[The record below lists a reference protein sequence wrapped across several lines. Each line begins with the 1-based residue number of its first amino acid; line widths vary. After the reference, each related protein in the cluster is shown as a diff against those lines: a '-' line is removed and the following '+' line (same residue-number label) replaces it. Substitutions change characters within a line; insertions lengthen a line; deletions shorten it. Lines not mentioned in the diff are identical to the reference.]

1 MVFSY
6 NWLQSFFKKK
16 LPAPKKLA
24 ELLTLHFAEVEEL
37 KKDGKDFIL
46 DIDIKPNRAGD
57 CFSHLGVAR
66 EIAAILNLKLQV
78 PISKSKEDKKPS
90 TRAKHG
96 AGPVP
101 HRNKVS
107 GAGLKAKDF
116 ISVEVKHKWACPR
129 YTARVIIDVKVG
141 PSPVWLK
148 ERLKVCGLRPINNIV
163 DIANFVMLETG
174 QPLHAFDGEKLD
186 GNPEGTAVRPY
197 GAGKIIVRFAKTG
210 EKITT
215 LDGEKYN
222 LDDDILVI
230 ADSQKPVAI
239 AGIKGGKLPEID
251 KKTKVVVL
259 ESANF
264 NSQIIR
270 RGSRKLNLRTD
281 ASLRF
286 EHGIDP
292 NLTEFGISRAAYL
305 IQKIAKGK
313 VVKGLIDIYPKK
325 TIAKR
330 INLDLSYL
338 KSLLGVEI
346 PKKEIINIFKRLQF
360 QCAENTSRYL
370 GVKIPT
376 FRLDISIPED
386 LIEEVGRIYGYE
398 KIPAIFPVSA
408 LIPPKKNYEI
418 FWEETT
424 KNILK
429 EAGFSEVYNY
439 SFISEKDKNIFGDNN
454 LVELENP
461 LSLDF
466 KYLRASLIP
475 NLLKNIQKNQK
486 PSFHYMEAKVKKR
499 TSSSSPFKNKIKIFE
514 LGKIFRKNNGKGDED
529 KSSSSPFA
537 AARVLEEKRMLT
549 ATILGEEFYQLKGVI
564 DLLLNKIGISDIWYD
579 NYKPTPEESKL
590 SLWHS
595 KKCAEVKI
603 GQEEIGFLGEL
614 SSKITENLKLAYPIV
629 IFDLDFEKLAK
640 LASEEHEFR
649 PIPKYPSAVRDLAIL
664 VPLQTR
670 VEEVLNIMEITG
682 GVLVRDI
689 DLFDIYEGEE
699 LPEGKK
705 NLAFHLIYQSETRTL
720 SSKEIDEIHNKII
733 KTLES
738 EPEWQVRR

>member
-6 NWLQSFFKKK
+6 NWLQSFFKRK

-24 ELLTLHFAEVEEL
+24 ELLTSHFASVEEI
-37 KKDGKDFIL
+37 KKKGNDFTL

-57 CFSHLGVAR
+57 CFSHLGIAR
-66 EIAAILNLKLQV
+66 EIAAILNLNFQLPETK
-78 PISKSKEDKKPS
+78 IKEDKK
-90 TRAKHG
+90 
-96 AGPVP
+96 
-101 HRNKVS
+101 
-107 GAGLKAKDF
+107 LKPKDF
-116 ISVEVKHKWACPR
+116 VSVEVVGKGTCQR
-129 YTARVIIDVKVG
+129 YTAKVITGVKIG
-141 PSPVWLK
+141 NSPEWIK
-148 ERLKVCGLRPINNIV
+148 ARLKICGLRPINNIV
-163 DIANFVMLETG
+163 DIANYVMLETG

-186 GNPEGTAVRPY
+186 GNPEGVASRPY
-197 GAGKIIVRFAKTG
+197 GAGKIIVRFAKEG

-215 LDGEKYN
+215 LDGEKYD
-222 LDDDILVI
+222 LDDDVLVI
-230 ADSQKPVAI
+230 ADSKKPVAI

-251 KKTKVVVL
+251 KKTKIVVL

-264 NSQIIR
+264 NPQVIR
-270 RGSRKLNLRTD
+270 RGSRKLNLKTD

-313 VVKGLIDIYPKK
+313 VVKGSIDIYPKK

-346 PKKEIINIFKRLQF
+346 SRSRIMDILKKLEFKIVHSPKESLRLPTGQAKFNILTV
-360 QCAENTSRYL
+360 E
-370 GVKIPT
+370 VPT
-376 FRLDISIPED
+376 FRLDIFLQED

-398 KIPAIFPVSA
+398 KIPVLFPVSA

-439 SFISEKDKNIFGDNN
+439 SFISEKDKNIFGNNN
-454 LVELENP
+454 LIELENP
-461 LSLDF
+461 LSVDF

-486 PSFHYMEAKVKKR
+486 KAA
-499 TSSSSPFKNKIKIFE
+499 KIKIFE
-514 LGKIFRKNNGKGDED
+514 LGKIFRKNKE
-529 KSSSSPFA
+529 K
-537 AARVLEEKRMLT
+537 LEEKRMLT
-549 ATILGEEFYQLKGVI
+549 ATILGEEFYQLKGVV
-564 DLLLNKIGISDIWYD
+564 DLLLNKIGISDVWYD

-595 KKCAEVKI
+595 KKCAEIKI
-603 GQEEIGFLGEL
+603 GQEEVGFLGEM
-614 SSKITENLKLAYPIV
+614 SDKISETLKLSQKV
-629 IFDLDFEKLAK
+629 VLFDLDFEKLAK

-664 VPLQTR
+664 VPPQVK
-670 VEEVLNIMEITG
+670 VEEVLNVIEITG
-682 GVLVRDI
+682 GTLVRDI

-705 NLAFHLIYQSETRTL
+705 NLAFHLIYQAQDRTL
-720 SSKEIDEIHNKII
+720 SSKEIDQLHQKII

>member
-1 MVFSY
+1 MH
-6 NWLQSFFKKK
+6 SF
-16 LPAPKKLA
+16 
-24 ELLTLHFAEVEEL
+24 EVAVVE
-37 KKDGKDFIL
+37 KSGKDWML
-46 DIDIKPNRAGD
+46 DIDILPNRAGD
-57 CFSHLGVAR
+57 CFSHFGIAR
-66 EIAAILNLKLQV
+66 EIAAITKLK
-78 PISKSKEDKKPS
+78 IKNKKLKTES
-90 TRAKHG
+90 RHSGT
-96 AGPVP
+96 
-101 HRNKVS
+101 KVKMRTKFS
-107 GAGLKAKDF
+107 SPAKDF
-116 ISVEVKHKWACPR
+116 VRVEVVGKGTCQR
-129 YTARVIIDVKVG
+129 YTAKVITGVKIG
-141 PSPVWLK
+141 KSPEWLK
-148 ERLKVCGLRPINNIV
+148 ARLKVCGLRPINNIV
-163 DIANFVMLETG
+163 DIANYVMLETG
-174 QPLHAFDGEKLD
+174 QPLHAFDGEKIED
-186 GNPEGTAVRPY
+186 K
-197 GAGKIIVRFAKTG
+197 KIIVRFAKTG

-215 LDGEKYN
+215 LDGENYK

-239 AGIKGGKLPEID
+239 AGVKGGKLPEID
-251 KKTKVVVL
+251 RKTKIVVL

-264 NSQIIR
+264 NPQVIR
-270 RGSRKLNLRTD
+270 RGSRKLNLKTD

-313 VVKGLIDIYPKK
+313 VIKGSIDIYPKK
-325 TIAKR
+325 VLPIR
-330 INLDLSYL
+330 IRLDVNYVER
-338 KSLLGVEI
+338 LLGVKI
-346 PKKEIINIFKRLQF
+346 SVKEIKDILKRLEFRAVDAKYQ
-360 QCAENTSRYL
+360 QL
-370 GVKIPT
+370 LVGIPT
-376 FRLDISIPED
+376 FRLDISLQED

-398 KIPAIFPVSA
+398 KIPALFPVSA

-429 EAGFSEVYNY
+429 EAGFTEVYNY
-439 SFISEKDKNIFGDNN
+439 SFISEKDKNIFGTNH
-454 LVELENP
+454 LIELENP
-461 LSLDF
+461 ISAEQ
-466 KYLRASLIP
+466 KYLRPSLIP

-486 PSFHYMEAKVKKR
+486 KVA
-499 TSSSSPFKNKIKIFE
+499 KIKIFE
-514 LGKIFRKNNGKGDED
+514 LGKIFRKNKE
-529 KSSSSPFA
+529 K
-537 AARVLEEKRMLT
+537 LEEKRMLT

-564 DLLLNKIGISDIWYD
+564 DFLLNKIGISDIWYD

-590 SLWHS
+590 SFWHS

-614 SSKITENLKLAYPIV
+614 SSKIIENLKLAHPVV

-670 VEEVLNIMEITG
+670 VEEVLNIIEITG

-705 NLAFHLIYQSETRTL
+705 NLAFHLIYQAQDRTL

-733 KTLES
+733 KTLEKN
-738 EPEWQVRR
+738 PEWQVRK

>member
-1 MVFSY
+1 MKFSY
-6 NWLQSFFKKK
+6 NWLKSFFKKK
-16 LPAPKKLA
+16 LPEPQKLA
-24 ELLTLHFAEVEEL
+24 EILTMKAFEVSEV
-37 KKDGKDFIL
+37 KKSGRDWIL
-46 DIDIKPNRAGD
+46 DIDVLPNRAGD
-57 CFSHLGVAR
+57 CFSHLGIAR
-66 EIAAILNLKLQV
+66 EIAAILNLNFQLPETK
-78 PISKSKEDKKPS
+78 IKEDKK
-90 TRAKHG
+90 
-96 AGPVP
+96 
-101 HRNKVS
+101 
-107 GAGLKAKDF
+107 LKLKDF
-116 ISVEVKHKWACPR
+116 IRVEVVGRGTCQR
-129 YTARVIIDVKVG
+129 YTAKVITGVKIG
-141 PSPVWLK
+141 NSPEGIK
-148 ERLKVCGLRPINNIV
+148 ARLKVCGLRPINNIV
-163 DIANFVMLETG
+163 DIANYVMLETG
-174 QPLHAFDGEKLD
+174 QPLHAFDGEKL
-186 GNPEGTAVRPY
+186 EGK
-197 GAGKIIVRFAKTG
+197 KIIVRFAKEG

-251 KKTKVVVL
+251 NKTKVVIL

-264 NSQIIR
+264 NSQVIR
-270 RGSRKLNLRTD
+270 RASRKLNLRTD

-286 EHGIDP
+286 EHGLDP

-313 VVKGLIDIYPKK
+313 VIKGSIDIYPKK

-346 PKKEIINIFKRLQF
+346 SRSRIMDILKKLEFKIVHSPKESLRLPTGQAKFNILTV
-360 QCAENTSRYL
+360 E
-370 GVKIPT
+370 VPT
-376 FRLDISIPED
+376 FRLDIFLQED

-398 KIPAIFPVSA
+398 KIPVLFPVSA

-439 SFISEKDKNIFGDNN
+439 SFISEKDKNIFGNNN
-454 LVELENP
+454 LIELENP
-461 LSLDF
+461 LSVDF

-486 PSFHYMEAKVKKR
+486 KAA
-499 TSSSSPFKNKIKIFE
+499 KIKIFE
-514 LGKIFRKNNGKGDED
+514 LGKIFRKNKE
-529 KSSSSPFA
+529 K
-537 AARVLEEKRMLT
+537 LEEKRMLT
-549 ATILGEEFYQLKGVI
+549 ATILGEEFYQLKGVV
-564 DLLLNKIGISDIWYD
+564 DLLLNKIGISDVWYD

-595 KKCAEVKI
+595 KKCAEIKI
-603 GQEEIGFLGEL
+603 GQEEVGFLGEM
-614 SSKITENLKLAYPIV
+614 SDKISETLKLSQKV
-629 IFDLDFEKLAK
+629 VLFDLDFEKLAK

-664 VPLQTR
+664 VPPQVK
-670 VEEVLNIMEITG
+670 VEEVLNVIEITG
-682 GVLVRDI
+682 GTLVRDI

-705 NLAFHLIYQSETRTL
+705 NLAFHLIYQAQDRTL
-720 SSKEIDEIHNKII
+720 SSKEIDQLHQKII

>member
-1 MVFSY
+1 MH
-6 NWLQSFFKKK
+6 SF
-16 LPAPKKLA
+16 
-24 ELLTLHFAEVEEL
+24 EVAVVE
-37 KKDGKDFIL
+37 KSGKDWML
-46 DIDIKPNRAGD
+46 DIDILPNRAGD
-57 CFSHLGVAR
+57 CFSHFGIAR
-66 EIAAILNLKLQV
+66 EIAAITKLK
-78 PISKSKEDKKPS
+78 IKNKKLKTES
-90 TRAKHG
+90 RHSGT
-96 AGPVP
+96 
-101 HRNKVS
+101 KVKMRTKFS
-107 GAGLKAKDF
+107 SPAKDF
-116 ISVEVKHKWACPR
+116 VRVEVVGKGTCQR
-129 YTARVIIDVKVG
+129 YTAKVITGVKIG
-141 PSPVWLK
+141 KSPEWLK
-148 ERLKVCGLRPINNIV
+148 ARLKVCGLRPINNIV
-163 DIANFVMLETG
+163 DIANYVMLGTG
-174 QPLHAFDGEKLD
+174 QPLHAFDGEKIED
-186 GNPEGTAVRPY
+186 K
-197 GAGKIIVRFAKTG
+197 KIIVRFAKTG

-215 LDGEKYN
+215 LDGENYK

-239 AGIKGGKLPEID
+239 AGVKGGKLPEID
-251 KKTKVVVL
+251 RKTKIVVL

-264 NSQIIR
+264 NPQVIR
-270 RGSRKLNLRTD
+270 RGSRKLNLKTD

-313 VVKGLIDIYPKK
+313 VIKGSIDIYPKK
-325 TIAKR
+325 VLPIR
-330 INLDLSYL
+330 IRLDVNYVER
-338 KSLLGVEI
+338 LLGVKI
-346 PKKEIINIFKRLQF
+346 SVKEIKDILKRLEFRAVDAKYQ
-360 QCAENTSRYL
+360 QL
-370 GVKIPT
+370 LVGIPT
-376 FRLDISIPED
+376 FRLDISLQED

-398 KIPAIFPVSA
+398 KIPALFPVSA

-429 EAGFSEVYNY
+429 EAGFTEVYNY
-439 SFISEKDKNIFGDNN
+439 SFISEKDKNIFGTNH
-454 LVELENP
+454 LIELENP
-461 LSLDF
+461 ISAEQ
-466 KYLRASLIP
+466 KYLRPSLIP

-486 PSFHYMEAKVKKR
+486 KVA
-499 TSSSSPFKNKIKIFE
+499 KIKIFE
-514 LGKIFRKNNGKGDED
+514 LGKIFRKNKE
-529 KSSSSPFA
+529 K
-537 AARVLEEKRMLT
+537 LEEKRMLT

-564 DLLLNKIGISDIWYD
+564 DFLLNKIGISDIWYD

-590 SLWHS
+590 SFWHS

-614 SSKITENLKLAYPIV
+614 SSKIIENLKLAHPVV

-670 VEEVLNIMEITG
+670 VEEVLNIIEITG

-705 NLAFHLIYQSETRTL
+705 NLAFHLIYQAQDRTL

-733 KTLES
+733 KTLEKN
-738 EPEWQVRR
+738 PEWQVRK

>member
-1 MVFSY
+1 MKFSY

-16 LPAPKKLA
+16 LPKPEKLA
-24 ELLTLHFAEVEEL
+24 EFLTMHSFEVSAVE
-37 KKDGKDFIL
+37 KSGKDWIL
-46 DIDIKPNRAGD
+46 DIDVLPNRAGD
-57 CFSHLGVAR
+57 CFSHLGIAR
-66 EIAAILNLKLQV
+66 EIAAILNLNFQLPETK
-78 PISKSKEDKKPS
+78 IKEDKK
-90 TRAKHG
+90 
-96 AGPVP
+96 
-101 HRNKVS
+101 
-107 GAGLKAKDF
+107 LKLKDF
-116 ISVEVKHKWACPR
+116 IRVEVVGRGTCQR
-129 YTARVIIDVKVG
+129 YTAKVITGVKIG
-141 PSPVWLK
+141 NSPEGIK
-148 ERLKVCGLRPINNIV
+148 ARLKVCGLRPINNIV
-163 DIANFVMLETG
+163 DIANYVMLETG
-174 QPLHAFDGEKLD
+174 QPLHAFDGEKL
-186 GNPEGTAVRPY
+186 EGK
-197 GAGKIIVRFAKTG
+197 KIIVRFAKEG

-251 KKTKVVVL
+251 NKTKVVIL

-264 NSQIIR
+264 NSQVIR
-270 RGSRKLNLRTD
+270 RASRKLNLRTD

-286 EHGIDP
+286 EHGLDP

-313 VVKGLIDIYPKK
+313 VIKGSIDIYPKK

-346 PKKEIINIFKRLQF
+346 SRSRIMDILKKLEFKIVHSPKESLRLPTGQAKFNILTV
-360 QCAENTSRYL
+360 E
-370 GVKIPT
+370 VPT
-376 FRLDISIPED
+376 FRLDIFLQED

-398 KIPAIFPVSA
+398 KIPVLFPVSA

-439 SFISEKDKNIFGDNN
+439 SFISEKDKNIFGNNN
-454 LVELENP
+454 LIELENP
-461 LSLDF
+461 LSVDF

-486 PSFHYMEAKVKKR
+486 KAA
-499 TSSSSPFKNKIKIFE
+499 KIKIFE
-514 LGKIFRKNNGKGDED
+514 LGKIFRKNKE
-529 KSSSSPFA
+529 K
-537 AARVLEEKRMLT
+537 LEEKRMLT
-549 ATILGEEFYQLKGVI
+549 ATILGEEFYQLKGVV
-564 DLLLNKIGISDIWYD
+564 DLLLNKIGISDVWYD

-595 KKCAEVKI
+595 KKCAEIKI
-603 GQEEIGFLGEL
+603 GQEEVGFLGEM
-614 SSKITENLKLAYPIV
+614 SDKISETLKLSQKV
-629 IFDLDFEKLAK
+629 VLFDLDFEKLAK

-664 VPLQTR
+664 VPPQVK
-670 VEEVLNIMEITG
+670 VEEVLNVIEITG
-682 GVLVRDI
+682 GTLVRDI

-705 NLAFHLIYQSETRTL
+705 NLAFHLIYQAQDRTL
-720 SSKEIDEIHNKII
+720 SSKEIDQLHQKII

>member
-1 MVFSY
+1 MKFSY
-6 NWLQSFFKKK
+6 NWLKSFFKKK
-16 LPAPKKLA
+16 LPEPQKLA
-24 ELLTLHFAEVEEL
+24 EILTMKAFEVSEV
-37 KKDGKDFIL
+37 KKSGRDWIL
-46 DIDIKPNRAGD
+46 DIDVLPNRAGD
-57 CFSHLGVAR
+57 CFSHLGIAR
-66 EIAAILNLKLQV
+66 EIAAILNLNFQLPETK
-78 PISKSKEDKKPS
+78 IKEDKK
-90 TRAKHG
+90 
-96 AGPVP
+96 
-101 HRNKVS
+101 
-107 GAGLKAKDF
+107 LKPKDF
-116 ISVEVKHKWACPR
+116 VSVEVVGKGTCQR
-129 YTARVIIDVKVG
+129 YTAKVITGVKIG
-141 PSPVWLK
+141 NSPEWIK
-148 ERLKVCGLRPINNIV
+148 ARLKICGLRPINNIV
-163 DIANFVMLETG
+163 DIANYVMLETG

-186 GNPEGTAVRPY
+186 GNPEGVASRPY
-197 GAGKIIVRFAKTG
+197 GAGKIIVRFAKEG

-215 LDGEKYN
+215 LDGEKYD
-222 LDDDILVI
+222 LDDDVLVI
-230 ADSQKPVAI
+230 ADSKKPVAI

-251 KKTKVVVL
+251 KKTKIVVL

-264 NSQIIR
+264 NPQVIR
-270 RGSRKLNLRTD
+270 RGSRKLNLKTD

-286 EHGIDP
+286 EHGIDS

-313 VVKGLIDIYPKK
+313 VIKGSIDIYPKK

-346 PKKEIINIFKRLQF
+346 SRSRIMDILKKLEFKIVHSPKESLRLPTGQAKFNILTV
-360 QCAENTSRYL
+360 E
-370 GVKIPT
+370 VPT
-376 FRLDISIPED
+376 FRLDIFLQED

-398 KIPAIFPVSA
+398 KIPVLFPVSA

-439 SFISEKDKNIFGDNN
+439 SFISEKDKNIFGNNN
-454 LVELENP
+454 LIELENP
-461 LSLDF
+461 LSVDF

-486 PSFHYMEAKVKKR
+486 KAA
-499 TSSSSPFKNKIKIFE
+499 KIKIFE
-514 LGKIFRKNNGKGDED
+514 LGKIFRKNKE
-529 KSSSSPFA
+529 K
-537 AARVLEEKRMLT
+537 LEEKRMLT
-549 ATILGEEFYQLKGVI
+549 ATILGEEFYQLKGVV
-564 DLLLNKIGISDIWYD
+564 DLLLNKIGISDVWYD

-595 KKCAEVKI
+595 KKCAEIKI
-603 GQEEIGFLGEL
+603 GQEEVGFLGEM
-614 SSKITENLKLAYPIV
+614 SDKISETLKLSQKV
-629 IFDLDFEKLAK
+629 VLFDLDFEKLAK

-664 VPLQTR
+664 VPPQVK
-670 VEEVLNIMEITG
+670 VEEVLNVIEITG
-682 GVLVRDI
+682 GTLVRDI

-705 NLAFHLIYQSETRTL
+705 NLAFHLIYQAQDRTL
-720 SSKEIDEIHNKII
+720 SSKEIDQLHQKII

>member
-6 NWLQSFFKKK
+6 NWLQSFFKRK

-24 ELLTLHFAEVEEL
+24 ELLTSHFASVEEI
-37 KKDGKDFIL
+37 KKKGNDFTL

-57 CFSHLGVAR
+57 CFSHLGIAR
-66 EIAAILNLKLQV
+66 EIAAILNLNFQLPETK
-78 PISKSKEDKKPS
+78 IKEDKK
-90 TRAKHG
+90 
-96 AGPVP
+96 
-101 HRNKVS
+101 
-107 GAGLKAKDF
+107 LKLKDF
-116 ISVEVKHKWACPR
+116 IRVEVVGRGTCQR
-129 YTARVIIDVKVG
+129 YTAKVITGVKIG
-141 PSPVWLK
+141 NSPEGIK
-148 ERLKVCGLRPINNIV
+148 ARLKVCGLRPINNIV
-163 DIANFVMLETG
+163 DIANYVMLETG
-174 QPLHAFDGEKLD
+174 QPLHAFDGEKL
-186 GNPEGTAVRPY
+186 EGK
-197 GAGKIIVRFAKTG
+197 KIIVRFAKEG

-251 KKTKVVVL
+251 NKTKVVIL

-264 NSQIIR
+264 NSQVIR
-270 RGSRKLNLRTD
+270 RASRKLNLRTD

-286 EHGIDP
+286 EHGIDS

-313 VVKGLIDIYPKK
+313 VIKGSIDIYPKK

-346 PKKEIINIFKRLQF
+346 SRSRIMDILKKLEFKIVHSPKESLRLPTGQAKFNILTV
-360 QCAENTSRYL
+360 E
-370 GVKIPT
+370 VPT
-376 FRLDISIPED
+376 FRLDIFLQED

-398 KIPAIFPVSA
+398 KIPVLFPVSA

-439 SFISEKDKNIFGDNN
+439 SFISEKDKNIFGNNN
-454 LVELENP
+454 LIELENP
-461 LSLDF
+461 LSVDF

-486 PSFHYMEAKVKKR
+486 KAA
-499 TSSSSPFKNKIKIFE
+499 KIKIFE
-514 LGKIFRKNNGKGDED
+514 LGKIFRKNKE
-529 KSSSSPFA
+529 K
-537 AARVLEEKRMLT
+537 LEEKRMLT
-549 ATILGEEFYQLKGVI
+549 ATILGEEFYQLKGVV
-564 DLLLNKIGISDIWYD
+564 DLLLNKIGISDVWYD

-595 KKCAEVKI
+595 KKCAEIKI
-603 GQEEIGFLGEL
+603 GQEEVGFLGEM
-614 SSKITENLKLAYPIV
+614 SDKISETLKLSQKV
-629 IFDLDFEKLAK
+629 VLFDLDFEKLAK

-664 VPLQTR
+664 VPPQVK
-670 VEEVLNIMEITG
+670 VEEVLNVIEITG
-682 GVLVRDI
+682 GTLVRDI

-705 NLAFHLIYQSETRTL
+705 NLAFHLIYQAQDRTL
-720 SSKEIDEIHNKII
+720 SSKEIDQLHQKII

>member
-1 MVFSY
+1 MKFSY

-16 LPAPKKLA
+16 LPKPEKLA
-24 ELLTLHFAEVEEL
+24 EFLTMHSFEVSAVE
-37 KKDGKDFIL
+37 KSGKDWIL
-46 DIDIKPNRAGD
+46 DIDVLPNRAGD
-57 CFSHLGVAR
+57 CFSHLGIAR
-66 EIAAILNLKLQV
+66 EIAAILNLNFQLPETK
-78 PISKSKEDKKPS
+78 IKEDKK
-90 TRAKHG
+90 
-96 AGPVP
+96 
-101 HRNKVS
+101 
-107 GAGLKAKDF
+107 LKLKDF
-116 ISVEVKHKWACPR
+116 IRVEVVGRGTCQR
-129 YTARVIIDVKVG
+129 YTAKVITGVKIG
-141 PSPVWLK
+141 NSPEGIK
-148 ERLKVCGLRPINNIV
+148 ARLKVCGLRPINNIV
-163 DIANFVMLETG
+163 DIANYVMLETG
-174 QPLHAFDGEKLD
+174 QPLHAFDGEKL
-186 GNPEGTAVRPY
+186 EGK
-197 GAGKIIVRFAKTG
+197 KIIVRFAKEG

-251 KKTKVVVL
+251 NKTKVVIL

-264 NSQIIR
+264 NSQVIR
-270 RGSRKLNLRTD
+270 RASRKLNLRTD

-286 EHGIDP
+286 EHGIDS

-313 VVKGLIDIYPKK
+313 VIKGSIDIYPKK

-346 PKKEIINIFKRLQF
+346 SRSRIMDILKKLEFKIVHSPKESLRLPTGQAKFNILTV
-360 QCAENTSRYL
+360 E
-370 GVKIPT
+370 VPT
-376 FRLDISIPED
+376 FRLDIFLQED

-398 KIPAIFPVSA
+398 KIPVLFPVSA

-439 SFISEKDKNIFGDNN
+439 SFISEKDKNIFGNNN
-454 LVELENP
+454 LIELENP
-461 LSLDF
+461 LSVDF

-486 PSFHYMEAKVKKR
+486 KAA
-499 TSSSSPFKNKIKIFE
+499 KIKIFE
-514 LGKIFRKNNGKGDED
+514 LGKIFRKNKE
-529 KSSSSPFA
+529 K
-537 AARVLEEKRMLT
+537 LEEKRMLT
-549 ATILGEEFYQLKGVI
+549 ATILGEEFYQLKGVV
-564 DLLLNKIGISDIWYD
+564 DLLLNKIGISDVWYD

-595 KKCAEVKI
+595 KKCAEIKI
-603 GQEEIGFLGEL
+603 GQEEVGFLGEM
-614 SSKITENLKLAYPIV
+614 SDKISETLKLSQKV
-629 IFDLDFEKLAK
+629 VLFDLDFEKLAK

-664 VPLQTR
+664 VPPQVK
-670 VEEVLNIMEITG
+670 VEEVLNVIEITG
-682 GVLVRDI
+682 GTLVRDI

-705 NLAFHLIYQSETRTL
+705 NLAFHLIYQAQDRTL
-720 SSKEIDEIHNKII
+720 SSKEIDQLHQKII

>member
-1 MVFSY
+1 MKFSY
-6 NWLQSFFKKK
+6 NWLKSFFKKK
-16 LPAPKKLA
+16 LPEPQKLA
-24 ELLTLHFAEVEEL
+24 EILTMKAFEVSEV
-37 KKDGKDFIL
+37 KKSGRDWIL
-46 DIDIKPNRAGD
+46 DIDVLPNRAPD
-57 CFSHLGVAR
+57 CFSHLGIAR
-66 EIAAILNLKLQV
+66 EIEAILNLKFRA
-78 PISKSKEDKKPS
+78 PSSKIKEDKK
-90 TRAKHG
+90 
-96 AGPVP
+96 
-101 HRNKVS
+101 
-107 GAGLKAKDF
+107 LKPKDF
-116 ISVEVKHKWACPR
+116 VSVEVVGKGTCQR
-129 YTARVIIDVKVG
+129 YTAKVITGVKIG
-141 PSPVWLK
+141 NSPEWIK
-148 ERLKVCGLRPINNIV
+148 ARLKICGLRPINNIV
-163 DIANFVMLETG
+163 DIANYVMLETG

-186 GNPEGTAVRPY
+186 GNPEGVASRPY
-197 GAGKIIVRFAKTG
+197 GAGKIIVRFAKEG

-215 LDGEKYN
+215 LDGEKYD
-222 LDDDILVI
+222 LDDDVLVI
-230 ADSQKPVAI
+230 ADSKKPVAI

-251 KKTKVVVL
+251 KKTKIVVL

-264 NSQIIR
+264 NPQVIR
-270 RGSRKLNLRTD
+270 RGSRKLNLKTD

-286 EHGIDP
+286 EHGIDS

-313 VVKGLIDIYPKK
+313 VIKGSIDIYPKK

-346 PKKEIINIFKRLQF
+346 SRSRIMDILKKLEFKIVHSPKESLRLPTGQAKFNILTV
-360 QCAENTSRYL
+360 E
-370 GVKIPT
+370 VPT
-376 FRLDISIPED
+376 FRLDIFLQED

-398 KIPAIFPVSA
+398 KIPVLFPVSA

-439 SFISEKDKNIFGDNN
+439 SFISEKDKNIFGNNN
-454 LVELENP
+454 LIELENP
-461 LSLDF
+461 LSVDF

-486 PSFHYMEAKVKKR
+486 KAA
-499 TSSSSPFKNKIKIFE
+499 KIKIFE
-514 LGKIFRKNNGKGDED
+514 LGKIFRKNKE
-529 KSSSSPFA
+529 K
-537 AARVLEEKRMLT
+537 LEEKRMLT
-549 ATILGEEFYQLKGVI
+549 ATILGEEFYQLKGVV
-564 DLLLNKIGISDIWYD
+564 DLLLNKIGISDVWYD

-595 KKCAEVKI
+595 KKCAEIKI
-603 GQEEIGFLGEL
+603 GQEEVGFLGEM
-614 SSKITENLKLAYPIV
+614 SDKISETLKLSQKV
-629 IFDLDFEKLAK
+629 VLFDLDFEKLAK

-664 VPLQTR
+664 VPPQVK
-670 VEEVLNIMEITG
+670 VEEVLNVIEITG
-682 GVLVRDI
+682 GTLVRDI

-705 NLAFHLIYQSETRTL
+705 NLAFHLIYQAQDRTL
-720 SSKEIDEIHNKII
+720 SSKEIDQLHQKII